1 MTSDEHHSLI
11 RNRFRA
17 KQLIDFGGLQFE
29 QITPTDI
36 DGLIE
41 FRNIAYIIYEFKYAD
56 AEMPFGQRLAI
67 ERMVDA
73 FQCAGKKAVA
83 FLCKHYVQNPDED
96 VIAKDAIVEAVYMNH
111 TWYRA
116 DGEKNTANEL
126 TTRFL
131 NYVKGGTK

>member
-17 KQLIDFGGLQFE
+17 KQLIDFGGLQYE

-41 FRNIAYIIYEFKYAD
+41 YRNIAYIIYEFKYAD

-67 ERMVDA
+67 R
-73 FQCAGKKAVA
+73 
-83 FLCKHYVQNPDED
+83 
-96 VIAKDAIVEAVYMNH
+96 
-111 TWYRA
+111 
-116 DGEKNTANEL
+116 
-126 TTRFL
+126 
-131 NYVKGGTK
+131 